1 MAKVRTRRRA
11 ASAGAAVALVLVAAC
26 SSGGGAAV
34 TPRMPVSARP
44 FALAEVAR
52 RVGLDRIRVSDHGGV
67 TVTTGGDPDPW
78 LDPVAMEEVTDQ
90 VARTLSSADPAGR
103 GAYHAAAAAFRAQ
116 LGALDIDYRSSLADC
131 GRHDIVAADRALAR
145 TGSRYGFTVHAA
157 TEPGVAGVVKAMG
170 ISVVFTE
177 PGAPAGPVE
186 AVAQATGTRVDALD
200 TMVERTVEETRR
212 GATYLALMG
221 DNLDKLRRAL
231 ACAS

>member
-1 MAKVRTRRRA
+1 MANVRTRA
-11 ASAGAAVALVLVAAC
+11 ASAGAVMALVLLVGC

-44 FALAEVAR
+44 FALAEVGR
-52 RVGLDRIRVSDHGGV
+52 RVGLDRVTVSDHGGLAL
-67 TVTTGGDPDPW
+67 TTAGDPDPW
-78 LDPVAMEEVTDQ
+78 LDPVAMESVTDE
-90 VARTLSSADPAGR
+90 VARALSRADPAGR
-103 GAYHAAAAAFRAQ
+103 GAYHTAAAAFRAQ

-131 GRHDIVAADRALAR
+131 ARHDIVAADRALAR

-157 TEPGVAGVVKAMG
+157 SDPGVAGLVKAMG
-170 ISVVFTE
+170 ISVLFTE
-177 PGAPAGPVE
+177 PGVPPGPVE
-186 AVAQATGTRVDALD
+186 AVAQATGTRVDSLD
-200 TMVERTVEETRR
+200 TMVERTVEETKR